1 MDILV
6 NIVNQKLKIT
16 ANQKSFVEGTQKF
29 IRFIFNLP
37 VEWKDLVVFAQFKQN
52 DVGYNIFLDEYNAAY
67 LPPEIVT
74 GTCVLTIYGTRD
86 DVVAISDSV
95 ELSITR
101 SGIVH
106 DTQNTEIS
114 KSLYAQIMDRI
125 DVMEFYQTWME
136 F

>member
-6 NIVNQKLKIT
+6 NIVNQKLKIA
-16 ANQKSFVEGTQKF
+16 ANQKTLVEGTQKF
-29 IRFIFNLP
+29 IRFIFILP

-67 LPPEIVT
+67 LPPEIIT

-86 DVVAISDSV
+86 DVVAVSDSV

>member
-6 NIVNQKLKIT
+6 NIVNQKLKIA
-16 ANQKSFVEGTQKF
+16 ANQKTLVEGTQKF
-29 IRFIFNLP
+29 IRFIFILP

-86 DVVAISDSV
+86 DVVAVSDSV